1 MKYIDADKLIAKI
14 KRQQRKLIVQSSHTK
29 QVDIRRDCALQ
40 NGVYD
45 YILGIID
52 SLQQEQTRVE
62 LEKEMKETVEIAEE
76 HAMLAGRIQMEE
88 EMKKKAIEGTLDGNH
103 LILHYS
109 DLAEVLPEGKSS
121 DRVKAII
128 VKIDDGN

>member
-1 MKYIDADKLIAKI
+1 MKYIDAEKLIAEI
-14 KRQQRKLIVQSSHTK
+14 ERRKNNQHITFHARNELIDLLSFIDTLEAETK
-29 QVDIRRDCALQ
+29 
-40 NGVYD
+40 
-45 YILGIID
+45 
-52 SLQQEQTRVE
+52 EVE
-62 LEKEMKETVEIAEE
+62 LEKEIKETIEIAEE

-109 DLAEVLPEGKSS
+109 DLAEVLPEGKSG

-128 VKIDDGN
+128 VKIDVDNQTIRP